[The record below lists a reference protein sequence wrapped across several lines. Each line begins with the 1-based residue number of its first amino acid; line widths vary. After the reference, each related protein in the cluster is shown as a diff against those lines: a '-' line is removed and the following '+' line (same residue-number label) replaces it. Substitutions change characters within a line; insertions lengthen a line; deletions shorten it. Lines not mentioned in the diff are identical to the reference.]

1 MTENQ
6 ELEIY
11 SDDLIIPIYIDTN
24 ALLDLLA
31 SLERGFSTV
40 EKITTKNEQNRNSE
54 QTINTNAGTEFGIP
68 NILSLLKVN
77 LSGSLNRKQGKGN
90 SQETSSERYHTY
102 GSLLQR
108 LRIALINLELVKIL
122 EDVEDEWN
130 SIQTYDFIELQG
142 KFNLNPF
149 TESFGT
155 LNRMMG
161 IFELFAPP
169 SKVNTNT
176 NTNSK
181 RNRPQ
186 VVTSAP
192 TNSPFGTISAEEVKL
207 YRGYIEGLIGG
218 LEKNDIRTL
227 VVDLNGSNKHRA
239 ILNIFIEN
247 LRDKTMTELQ
257 YKQFKLLGKVVGKIS
272 NSNESIDLLQGTALS
287 GFDDNTI
294 DKLIEGFNQP
304 NSGLNLP
311 KIETKIK
318 GPALQV
324 IPIAIYV

>member
-6 ELEIY
+6 ELEIF

-31 SLERGFSTV
+31 SLEKGFSTV
-40 EKITTKNEQNRNSE
+40 EKVTTKNEQNRNSE
-54 QTINTNAGTEFGIP
+54 QTINANAGTEFGVP

-77 LSGSLNRKQGKGN
+77 LSGSLNHKQGKGD
-90 SQETSSERYHTY
+90 SREISSDRYHTY

-108 LRIALINLELVKIL
+108 LRTTFLDTKVARIL
-122 EDVEDEWN
+122 ENAEDEWD
-130 SIQTYDFIELQG
+130 SIEMYDFIELQG
-142 KFNLNPF
+142 KFNLNPL

-155 LNRMMG
+155 LNRIMKL
-161 IFELFAPP
+161 FEVFAQP
-169 SKVNTNT
+169 SVANTN
-176 NTNSK
+176 NK
-181 RNRPQ
+181 KNRPQ
-186 VVTSAP
+186 LATP
-192 TNSPFGTISAEEVKL
+192 TPLNNPLGTISAQDVKL
-207 YRGYIEGLIGG
+207 YRGYIEGMIGG
-218 LEKNDIRTL
+218 LEKDDIKTL
-227 VVDLNGSNKHRA
+227 VVDINGSNKHRA
-239 ILNIFIEN
+239 VVNIFIEN

-272 NSNESIDLLQGTALS
+272 NSSENIDLLQGTALS
-287 GFDDNTI
+287 GFDENMITT
-294 DKLIEGFNQP
+294 LVEGFNQP

-324 IPIAIYV
+324 IPIAIYA